1 MAHLTP
7 PPPSPSAAPLPPSAA
22 RPDRG
27 RGGSPVAGPV
37 FPAAGVSPP
46 ETLSPGNPPRIVD
59 SASQSGDFVSS
70 VSLLADNKIG
80 RIPPQAPAPRPQ
92 PPTYPIPYSPS
103 PIPRSLPSPR
113 SLP

>member
-1 MAHLTP
+1 MTHLTP
-7 PPPSPSAAPLPPSAA
+7 PPLSPSAAPLPPSAA
-22 RPDRG
+22 H
-27 RGGSPVAGPV
+27 PVAGAV
-37 FPAAGVSPP
+37 SPAAGVSHPK
-46 ETLSPGNPPRIVD
+46 TLSPGNPPRIVD

-80 RIPPQAPAPRPQ
+80 RIPPQAPAPHPQ

-103 PIPRSLPSPR
+103 PIPRSLSSPR